1 MCGEK
6 FSSCARVTIL
16 TGSPPRVRG
25 EAEGTKV
32 IYIGD
37 RITPACAGRRHVVQW
52 SSPSVRDHPPRV
64 RGEAGFFCIR
74 DPSVWITPACAGRSA
89 SGSRTGCFGWD
100 HPRVCGEKLHSWFC
114 LLQICGSPPR
124 VRGEGCA
131 TRKPCALWRITPACA
146 GRSSRSRSRPTPR
159 RDHPRVCG
167 EKCSKSSRRCRI
179 IGSPPRVR
187 GEENKKCYTDGQ
199 HRITPA
205 CAGRSGLQRNKT
217 VKSGDHPRVCGEK
230 QSSNPDMYPAHGS
243 PPRVRGEAVYPRSC
257 SRTGRITPAC
267 AGRSRKRA
275 ARGLAGPDHPRV
287 RGEKFY
293 TTMGA
298 KAIHGSPPRARGE
311 GRMFDR
317 CLPS

>member
-1 MCGEK
+1 M
-6 FSSCARVTIL
+6 
-16 TGSPPRVRG
+16 
-25 EAEGTKV
+25 
-32 IYIGD
+32 
-37 RITPACAGRRHVVQW
+37 
-52 SSPSVRDHPPRV
+52 

-205 CAGRSGLQRNKT
+205 CAGRSSLQTRT
-217 VKSGDHPRVCGEK
+217 CTRRTDHPRVCGEK
-230 QSSNPDMYPAHGS
+230 PFILDLVAERDGS
-243 PPRVRGEAVYPRSC
+243 PPRARGEAASALRAALQ
-257 SRTGRITPAC
+257 GRITPAC
-267 AGRSRKRA
+267 AGRS
-275 ARGLAGPDHPRV
+275 
-287 RGEKFY
+287 
-293 TTMGA
+293 
-298 KAIHGSPPRARGE
+298 SW
-311 GRMFDR
+311 
-317 CLPS
+317 

>member
-1 MCGEK
+1 MSG
-6 FSSCARVTIL
+6 
-16 TGSPPRVRG
+16 
-25 EAEGTKV
+25 
-32 IYIGD
+32 
-37 RITPACAGRRHVVQW
+37 GR
-52 SSPSVRDHPPRV
+52 
-64 RGEAGFFCIR
+64 EL
-74 DPSVWITPACAGRSA
+74 GRP
-89 SGSRTGCFGWD
+89 WD
-100 HPRVCGEKLHSWFC
+100 HPRVCGEKRSGITDRLIR
-114 LLQICGSPPR
+114 LGSPPR

-243 PPRVRGEAVYPRSC
+243 PPRVRGEAGEPAFPAFHL
-257 SRTGRITPAC
+257 RITP
-267 AGRSRKRA
+267 
-275 ARGLAGPDHPRV
+275 RV
-287 RGEKFY
+287 CGEKAGLCQDF
-293 TTMGA
+293 
-298 KAIHGSPPRARGE
+298 
-311 GRMFDR
+311 F
-317 CLPS
+317 